1 MPTDKA
7 AHDPRLMAFIE
18 KGQRDAARKNF
29 FVGALLDPTFHWHFT
44 QGQQA
49 LEQELYLP
57 GVSAL
62 LNGIEASLRVTM
74 AELGG
79 GDLEKR
85 ELSNYQLLSNTL
97 LRQGRDAGLPVEALS
112 FPDEED
118 FKGQL
123 DTKTSVKV
131 VALRHDIC
139 HGNILDFIQT
149 LEGEEPIQILTPEC
163 LRPTAALLLGVSL
176 TWARDLGEFRTGV
189 GLRPK
194 LELPPVPENILQ
206 EWLPKEET

>member
-1 MPTDKA
+1 MPTDEA
-7 AHDPRLMAFIE
+7 AQDPRLLAFLE
-18 KGQRDAARKNF
+18 KSQRDAARNSF
-29 FVGALLDPTFHWHFT
+29 FVGALLNPTFHWHFT

-62 LNGIEASLRVTM
+62 LNGIEASLRMTM
-74 AELGG
+74 SELGG
-79 GDLEKR
+79 GDLER
-85 ELSNYQLLSNTL
+85 LELSNYQLLSNPL
-97 LRQGRDAGLPVEALS
+97 LRQCRDAGLPVEALS
-112 FPDEED
+112 FPDEKD

-139 HGNILDFIQT
+139 HGNILDFIEI

-163 LRPTAALLLGVSL
+163 LRPTAALLLGLSL
-176 TWARDLGEFRTGV
+176 RWARDLGEFRSGV

-194 LELPPVPENILQ
+194 LELPPVPENALE
-206 EWLPKEET
+206 EWLRKVET

>member
-1 MPTDKA
+1 MLTDEA
-7 AHDPRLMAFIE
+7 ARDPRLMAFLE
-18 KGQRDAARKNF
+18 KSQRDAARKSF
-29 FVGALLDPTFHWHFT
+29 FIGALLNPAFHWHFT

-74 AELGG
+74 AELSG
-79 GDLEKR
+79 GDPEKL

-112 FPDEED
+112 FPNEND

-123 DTKTSVKV
+123 DTKTNVQV

-139 HGNILDFIQT
+139 HGNILEFIQT

-176 TWARDLGEFRTGV
+176 KWARDLGDFRREV
-189 GLRPK
+189 GLRLK
-194 LELPPVPENILQ
+194 LELPPMPENVLQ
-206 EWLPKEET
+206 EWLPKAET

>member
-1 MPTDKA
+1 MPTDEA
-7 AHDPRLMAFIE
+7 SQDPKLMAFLE
-18 KGQRDAARKNF
+18 RSQRDAARKGF
-29 FVGALLDPTFHWHFT
+29 FVRTLLNPAFHWHFT
-44 QGQQA
+44 QGQEA
-49 LEQELYLP
+49 LEHELYLP

-79 GDLEKR
+79 GDTEKL

-97 LRQGRDAGLPVEALS
+97 LRQGRDAGLPVEALR
-112 FPDEED
+112 FPNEKD
-118 FKGQL
+118 FRGQL
-123 DTKTSVKV
+123 DTKISVMI

-139 HGNILDFIQT
+139 HGNILNFIQT

-163 LRPTAALLLGVSL
+163 LRPTAALLLGISL
-176 TWARDLGEFRTGV
+176 KWARHLGEFRTAV

-194 LELPPVPENILQ
+194 LAFPPVPENVLQ
-206 EWLPKEET
+206 EWLPKAET